1 MQRSNF
7 CLAAACLLA
16 TATPRLAAQGFQGVM
31 QFLSYERESNVP
43 DTLTQMTKGSKI
55 RFEGMGKS
63 GGAMIMDGTN
73 RVILLPDQK
82 QYMNMP
88 ADFGGGAAAQEAAKH
103 HGVAV
108 KTGKSEKVAG
118 IACEDWHYK
127 GTDEDGKAEEGDV
140 CLAKGAGLMINRL
153 SGGIAGHIFGAGGK
167 EFNDAISN
175 GFGIMKVTDHDKV
188 VLIALRAQAS
198 AIPDA
203 MFAPP
208 SDYTQLTMPG
218 GMGRPRKP

>member
-1 MQRSNF
+1 MQRSSI
-7 CLAAACLLA
+7 CLAAVCLLA
-16 TATPRLAAQGFQGVM
+16 TATTRLTAQGFQGVM
-31 QFLSYERESNVP
+31 QFVSYERNSNEP
-43 DTLTQMTKGSKI
+43 DTMTQMTKGSKI

-73 RVILLPDQK
+73 RLVLLPERK

-88 ADFGGGAAAQEAAKH
+88 ADFGSGAAAEEAAKH
-103 HGVAV
+103 HGTAV
-108 KTGKSEKVAG
+108 KTGKSENIAG
-118 IACEDWHYK
+118 ITCEDWHYK
-127 GTDEDGKAEEGDV
+127 GTDDEGKPEEGDV
-140 CLAKGAGLMINRL
+140 CIAKGAGLMINRL
-153 SGGIAGHIFGAGGK
+153 SGGIAGHIFGAGGTD
-167 EFNDAISN
+167 FNNAINN
-175 GFGIMKVTDHDKV
+175 GYGIMKVTDHDKV

-208 SDYTQLTMPG
+208 PDYTQMTMPG